1 MTNQGRIKFLLVCI
15 FIFIALIVLRLFQIQ
30 IIRHEFYKKEIQKRI
45 SVDETFRI
53 KRGDIFSSDKA
64 PLAINLMSFDLI
76 AVPAYIENGI
86 EIASRLAPY
95 LGFKEEV
102 SGKQV
107 IEETEETKNFKDLVL
122 RLSNKNDF
130 YELLARDLTLDQM
143 RQIEDL
149 NLKGLNFET
158 KYRRYYP
165 EKEIFGQITGFFGW
179 SNQQQK
185 GQYGLEESFDK
196 NLNEGDSLTLTINS
210 SLQFFVNEK
219 LKEALEKYEAES
231 GVIIILDSRT
241 GEILSM
247 VSLPSFDPNQYSK
260 ITDFSLFRNPAI
272 SDEFEPGSIFKLITM
287 AAGLAEKK
295 ITPETTYIDAGEVK
309 IGNQVIKNA
318 GNKIYKEQS
327 MTNVLEKSINTGAIF
342 VANKLGINSFRDY
355 VQKFG
360 FGSLTGVELPAEEKG
375 DLSNLN
381 QKEEIYLAT
390 GSFGQGLT
398 VTPLQMVA
406 AISTI
411 ANEGKLM
418 KPFIVKEIKKTNGD
432 IISARGGS
440 AEGGKIEPGVV
451 RQVIKKEVAADLTK
465 MMVAV
470 TEIGHVKSAQIPG
483 FFVAGKTGTAQIP
496 EKGGYSE
503 KTNHSFVGFLPAQA
517 PIFTVLIKLKN
528 PKKGKYAESTAAP
541 LFSEIG
547 KFLVESY
554 NLEPE
559 RE

>member
-1 MTNQGRIKFLLVCI
+1 MTNQRRIKFLLVCV
-15 FIFIALIVLRLFQIQ
+15 FIFTGFIVLRLFQIQ
-30 IIRHEFYKKEIQKRI
+30 VVRHEFYKKEIQKRI
-45 SVDETFRI
+45 SVDETFLV
-53 KRGDIFSSDKA
+53 KRGDIFSRDNA
-64 PLAINLMSFDLI
+64 PIVINLMSFDLI

-86 EIASRLAPY
+86 EVALKLAPY
-95 LGFKEEV
+95 LGFSEEEK

-107 IEETEETKNFKDLVL
+107 IEETEETKNFKDLVI

-143 RQIEDL
+143 RQIESF
-149 NLKGLNFET
+149 NLKGINFET

-165 EKEIFGQITGFFGW
+165 EKETFGQITGFFGW
-179 SNQQQK
+179 SDQQQK
-185 GQYGLEESFDK
+185 GQYGLEENFDK
-196 NLNEGDSLTLTINS
+196 NLNEGDSLTLTIDNL
-210 SLQFFVNEK
+210 LQFFVNEK

-231 GVIIILDSRT
+231 GEIIILDPRT

-260 ITDFSLFRNPAI
+260 ITDFSLFKNPVI
-272 SDEFEPGSIFKLITM
+272 SNEFEPGSIFKVITM

-295 ITPETTYIDAGEVK
+295 ITPETTYIDTGEVK
-309 IGNQVIKNA
+309 IGPDVIKNA

-327 MTNVLEKSINTGAIF
+327 MTNVLEKSINTGAVF

-360 FGSLTGVELPAEEKG
+360 FGSLTGIELSAEGEG
-375 DLSNLN
+375 NISNLN
-381 QKEEIYLAT
+381 KKEGIYLAT
-390 GSFGQGLT
+390 CSFGQGLS
-398 VTPLQMVA
+398 VTPLQMVVA
-406 AISTI
+406 VSAI
-411 ANEGKLM
+411 ANKGKLM
-418 KPFIVKEIKKTNGD
+418 KPFIVKEIEKINGD
-432 IISARGGS
+432 ITKTDPQTER
-440 AEGGKIEPGVV
+440 E
-451 RQVIKKEVAADLTK
+451 VIKEEVAADLIK

-470 TEIGHVKSAQIPG
+470 TETGDIKSAQISG

-496 EKGGYSE
+496 EKGEYTE
-503 KTNHSFVGFLPAQA
+503 KTNHSFVGFFPAQN
-517 PIFTVLIKLKN
+517 PIFTILVKLQN

-541 LFSEIG
+541 LFREIG

-559 RE
+559 R

>member
-15 FIFIALIVLRLFQIQ
+15 FIFTVLIILRLFQLQ

-45 SVDETFRI
+45 SVDETFRV

-64 PLAINLMSFDLI
+64 PLAINLISFDLI

-86 EIASRLAPY
+86 EVASKLSPY
-95 LGFKEEV
+95 LGFSKEEK
-102 SGKQV
+102 SEKQV

-130 YELLARDLTLDQM
+130 YELLGRDLTLDQV
-143 RQIEDL
+143 RQVKDL
-149 NLKGLNFET
+149 NLKGINFET

-165 EKEIFGQITGFFGW
+165 EKEIFGQIIGFFGW

-185 GQYGLEESFDK
+185 GQYGLEENFDK
-196 NLNEGDSLTLTINS
+196 SLNEGDSLTLTINS

-219 LKEALEKYEAES
+219 LKEALDKYEAEN
-231 GVIIILDSRT
+231 GTIIILDCKT

-287 AAGLAEKK
+287 AAGLAEEK
-295 ITPETTYIDAGEVK
+295 ITPETTYIDAGEVN
-309 IGNQVIKNA
+309 IGNHIIKNA
-318 GNKIYKEQS
+318 GNKIYKEQT
-327 MTNVLEKSINTGAIF
+327 MIGVLEKSINTGAIF

-360 FGSLTGVELPAEEKG
+360 FGSLTGVELPAERKG
-375 DLSNLN
+375 DISNLN
-381 QKEEIYLAT
+381 KKEEIYLAT

-398 VTPLQMVA
+398 VTPLQMVT
-406 AISTI
+406 AISAI
-411 ANEGKLM
+411 ANNGKLM

-432 IISARGGS
+432 II
-440 AEGGKIEPGVV
+440 KIDPQMKREVV
-451 RQVIKKEVAADLTK
+451 KGETVTDLTE
-465 MMVAV
+465 MMIAV
-470 TEIGHVKSAQIPG
+470 TETGHIKSAQIPG

-496 EKGGYSE
+496 EKGEYGK
-503 KTNHSFVGFLPAQA
+503 KTNHSFGGFLPAQA
-517 PIFTVLIKLKN
+517 PIFTVLVKLQN
-528 PKKGKYAESTAAP
+528 PKKGEYAESTAAP
-541 LFSEIG
+541 LFREIG

-559 RE
+559 K